1 MDASTIIKA
10 TLQDRKISYSKFAQ
24 MLGRAKATIVR
35 QMQIGN
41 LRQSQIAKYG
51 KALQVD
57 LFYLLS
63 SQAMAEKE
71 EFAKRETLLMK
82 EAVELEAEVGALK
95 REVAELQVRLEE
107 RRKEF

>member
-24 MLGRAKATIVR
+24 MLGRAKATVMR
-35 QMQIGN
+35 QLQIGN
-41 LRQSQIAKYG
+41 LRESQIAKYG
-51 KALQVD
+51 EALQID

-63 SQAMAEKE
+63 PQAKAERE
-71 EFAKRETLLMK
+71 EFAKRETSLMK

-95 REVAELQVRLEE
+95 REVAELHVRLEE
-107 RRKEF
+107 RRK